1 MADLLQVQEERG
13 VIMRSCLGTLFL
25 LCTPPFGWFVLA
37 YLWVKGDR

>member
-1 MADLLQVQEERG
+1 
-13 VIMRSCLGTLFL
+13 MRSCLGTLFL